1 MEVHRTALHE
11 RDDGRG
17 SLRRTPCLR
26 RRQRANSGLTDA
38 ASAADTA
45 RLTGLN
51 HILWRRAR
59 SIPTVRFCCISSRG
73 SEMSARHLLAAVV
86 ISAAVLL
93 APGCATQSQMQVVA
107 PAPESTT
114 VVAIR
119 LEPCVD
125 RTGTKGRDLAGEA
138 TRLLTERLQA
148 LANFA
153 LREDAPLILT
163 CEVTQFAEGSALK
176 RWLAPGWGSTVGQI
190 ALMLSDAK
198 DQSAVLIIQGN
209 STVSAGGLYTVGAEN
224 YILKAAT
231 DDVIAK
237 LRAWAASPGA
247 AARK

>member
-1 MEVHRTALHE
+1 
-11 RDDGRG
+11 
-17 SLRRTPCLR
+17 
-26 RRQRANSGLTDA
+26 
-38 ASAADTA
+38 
-45 RLTGLN
+45 
-51 HILWRRAR
+51 
-59 SIPTVRFCCISSRG
+59 
-73 SEMSARHLLAAVV
+73 MSARHLLAAVV

-114 VVAIR
+114 VFAIR

-138 TRLLTERLQA
+138 TRLLTERLQG

-247 AARK
+247 AAQK